1 MLARGAQTRKLQAFS
16 PKRQAP
22 RLQCAEATIRE
33 FLIWPD
39 HSRPFQYTERSVP
52 FREWRN
58 VEAFAKLIWLETF
71 ARSSVAEYLPIDTET
86 ILTLLTYNNLPAR
99 MEFLRTTVSAVNQ
112 IVSRELCDMSAFT
125 GIFINR
131 HGRTRG

>member
-1 MLARGAQTRKLQAFS
+1 
-16 PKRQAP
+16 
-22 RLQCAEATIRE
+22 
-33 FLIWPD
+33 
-39 HSRPFQYTERSVP
+39 
-52 FREWRN
+52 
-58 VEAFAKLIWLETF
+58 
-71 ARSSVAEYLPIDTET
+71 VAEYLPIDTET
-86 ILTLLTYNNLPAR
+86 ILTGLTYNNLPAR

>member
-1 MLARGAQTRKLQAFS
+1 M
-16 PKRQAP
+16 
-22 RLQCAEATIRE
+22 
-33 FLIWPD
+33 
-39 HSRPFQYTERSVP
+39 P

-58 VEAFAKLIWLETF
+58 VEALAKLIWPETF
-71 ARSSVAEYLPIDTET
+71 ARSSVAGNLPIDTET
-86 ILTLLTYNNLPAR
+86 NSHPLTYNNLPAR

>member
-1 MLARGAQTRKLQAFS
+1 M
-16 PKRQAP
+16 
-22 RLQCAEATIRE
+22 
-33 FLIWPD
+33 
-39 HSRPFQYTERSVP
+39 P
-52 FREWRN
+52 FREWRT
-58 VEAFAKLIWLETF
+58 VEALAKLIWLEAF
-71 ARSSVAEYLPIDTET
+71 ARPEWLNICVSIPKT
-86 ILTLLTYNNLPAR
+86 ILTGLTYNNLPAR